1 MTLWNPGHS
10 TSQLLYLES
19 LQSVSRYLVRCLSVA
34 AVHTLLP
41 PPPPLAPPRQSAAGH
56 PCPPGDHWIPS
67 SWPAHPERMVTGAV
81 WRGRRRAMLVSD
93 VAEKVQAAPTQPG
106 LLHSSS
112 LPSRLHEENPYLIW
126 RGGHSSINISLY
138 ATANFRKEER
148 KKNAET
154 WISTF
159 PYSILLAVL
168 WLNNQI
174 IVTA

>member
-1 MTLWNPGHS
+1 
-10 TSQLLYLES
+10 
-19 LQSVSRYLVRCLSVA
+19 
-34 AVHTLLP
+34 
-41 PPPPLAPPRQSAAGH
+41 
-56 PCPPGDHWIPS
+56 
-67 SWPAHPERMVTGAV
+67 
-81 WRGRRRAMLVSD
+81 MLVSD

-159 PYSILLAVL
+159 PYSRSTLVEQPKYCNSISRVRKLHALHSSRYISPARFLLSTKSYSSDSVL
-168 WLNNQI
+168 SSALGLRLRLHEKPSLAP
-174 IVTA
+174 TR